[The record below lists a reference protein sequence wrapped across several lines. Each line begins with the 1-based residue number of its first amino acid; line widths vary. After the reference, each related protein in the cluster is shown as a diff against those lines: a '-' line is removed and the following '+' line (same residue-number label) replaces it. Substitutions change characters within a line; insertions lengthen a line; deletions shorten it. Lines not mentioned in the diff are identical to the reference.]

1 MAHKFLLEKAA
12 RFRKDID
19 LRKEVIRHMGHCIMS
34 FKDDGKL
41 CSYLAESGYH
51 RSSGA
56 RGVEREVRRVERKAR
71 KHYNNI
77 RGLVTEEMNKG
88 PFEKLEVR
96 LMIRGDGRQDIG
108 VIQKQEG

>member
-34 FKDDGKL
+34 FKDDSKL
-41 CSYLAESGYH
+41 CSYLAKSGHH

-56 RGVEREVRRVERKAR
+56 RGLEREVKKVKRKAR
-71 KHYNNI
+71 RRYNCI
-77 RGLVTEEMNKG
+77 QGLVTEDMNKG

-96 LMIRGDGRQDIG
+96 LMLRGDGRQDIR